1 MEVFM
6 HTEQLTIEQ
15 ELVVTK
21 NLAREIVERLGY
33 EPTKLRINLMAEK
46 IMSFEVR
53 EKRVCID

>member
-1 MEVFM
+1 M